1 MWKEKVDEIRK
12 RRERRNRLVN
22 NGISRNQLRVFQN
35 EVNKRFNYDLP
46 KEYIDFLE
54 IINGID
60 HNGLVLYGIDDWIN
74 NDINHQQVTGYID
87 TNEIWYQNE
96 AQNTYLFFGDSNIS
110 WYCYD
115 LKNKVYVELDKP
127 SGELEREYQ
136 GFNEMIERALTNVL

>member
-96 AQNTYLFFGDSNIS
+96 AQKTYLFFGDSNIS